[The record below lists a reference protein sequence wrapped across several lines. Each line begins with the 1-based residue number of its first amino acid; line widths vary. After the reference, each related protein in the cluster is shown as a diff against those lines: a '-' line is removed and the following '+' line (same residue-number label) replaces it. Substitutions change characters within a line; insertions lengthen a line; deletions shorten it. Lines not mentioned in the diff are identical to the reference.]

1 MKKIVIIILLAFGF
15 GNTRPAHAQS
25 TEVVQLILNVE
36 KLAQLKG
43 ILRDMKRGY
52 DVLHSGYST
61 IKDISQG
68 NFNLHKLFLDALLEA
83 SPTVKRYYKIP
94 KIVSCQI
101 ALMRDYRKALD
112 RFRQSG
118 QFSPQELS
126 YFSRVYSNL
135 LDQSLRN
142 LDELATVIT
151 SGKLRMSDDER
162 LKAIDRIDADMEQ
175 KVLFLK
181 GFNSQATL
189 LAVQR
194 QKEQLGIER
203 VRILK
208 DLNKSR

>member
-1 MKKIVIIILLAFGF
+1 MRKTMIIILLALSFGSIR
-15 GNTRPAHAQS
+15 TVQAQS

-43 ILRDMKRGY
+43 ILKDMKRGY
-52 DVLHSGYST
+52 DVLHGGYST

-83 SPTVKRYYKIP
+83 SPTVKRYYKVP
-94 KIVSCQI
+94 KVISYQI
-101 ALMRDYRKALD
+101 ALMREHRKALD

-118 QFSPQELS
+118 KFSPEELS
-126 YFSRVYSNL
+126 YFGRVYSNL

-142 LDELATVIT
+142 LDELASVVT

-162 LKAIDRIDADMEQ
+162 LKAIDRIYADMEE

-181 GFNSQATL
+181 GFNSHATL
-189 LAVQR
+189 LAMQR
-194 QKEQLGIER
+194 EREQQDIER
-203 VRILK
+203 TRVINDLK
-208 DLNKSR
+208 